1 MCTCLYMCHIY
12 ICVRVGVCFVCVCA
26 GGEAIWGHQRT
37 LSIILSAIFYWD
49 KVSVNPEL
57 TISAK
62 LVAAIPSSSPV
73 FALTVVGLPRA
84 CSSSW
89 ITVWVLIQTQAVLL
103 WQQGLQLT
111 EPSSYSLDLLSL
123 EELQHLPCSWE
134 FASPPGTPQNIWD
147 KWTQGIYL
155 YVKPQAENMI
165 KREFKKNLLYVRI
178 YKM

>member
-37 LSIILSAIFYWD
+37 LFIILSAIFYWD
-49 KVSVNPEL
+49 KVSVNPEP

-103 WQQGLQLT
+103 GQQGLQLT

-123 EELQHLPCSWE
+123 EELQA
-134 FASPPGTPQNIWD
+134 FAMFLRICLTSRDSTEYLGQMNPRNIFVCQTSGRKYD
-147 KWTQGIYL
+147 
-155 YVKPQAENMI
+155 
-165 KREFKKNLLYVRI
+165 
-178 YKM
+178 